1 MSFIKQFTD
10 NLLSMEF
17 RTISNMNDNTLLSD
31 ESKYMGLCKF
41 TGNTMYIVVAIN
53 GDNPDYEIITHGLQN
68 FLAMEKDL
76 MWFLYLCILRKRL
89 MKK

>member
-53 GDNPDYEIITHGLQN
+53 GDNPDYEIITHGLQK
-68 FLAMEKDL
+68 FPC
-76 MWFLYLCILRKRL
+76 YG
-89 MKK
+89 KKI

>member
-31 ESKYMGLCKF
+31 EWKF
-41 TGNTMYIVVAIN
+41 FVV
-53 GDNPDYEIITHGLQN
+53 
-68 FLAMEKDL
+68 
-76 MWFLYLCILRKRL
+76 C
-89 MKK
+89 

>member
-41 TGNTMYIVVAIN
+41 TGNTMYIVVGN
-53 GDNPDYEIITHGLQN
+53 SL
-68 FLAMEKDL
+68 
-76 MWFLYLCILRKRL
+76 
-89 MKK
+89 

>member
-31 ESKYMGLCKF
+31 ESKYMDP
-41 TGNTMYIVVAIN
+41 MSIVVNAVQLILSILIWYPFVKSYEKTYGNKEEETNAISAE
-53 GDNPDYEIITHGLQN
+53 DAAILD
-68 FLAMEKDL
+68 DL
-76 MWFLYLCILRKRL
+76 DLDF
-89 MKK
+89 